1 MEFRA
6 HEYQKRAIRFVE
18 DNPYCCLF
26 LDMGLG
32 KTVSTLTAISRMI
45 DDCEVNKVLVVAP
58 KKVAESTWSQECQK
72 WNHLKYL
79 RVSVILGTAKQ
90 RIAAMA
96 KDADIY
102 VTGRDNFCWMVE
114 TLSNRWP
121 YDMVVLDELTSFK
134 TTKSQRFKAF
144 KAVRPKMVR
153 VVGLTGTPTPNGL
166 KDLWGQMYC
175 IDLGKRLGRT
185 KGGYLQMYFDTYTR
199 NNIMMKCDLKRG
211 AEEAIYGQI
220 RDIALTMT
228 AEDYLTLPP
237 LIETTRRVTLSD
249 KMRSMYD
256 DFERENIL
264 EFAERTEDQ
273 MNQAIIASSAAAL
286 MNKLMQFANGAIYA
300 DEERNVREIH
310 DEKMDALMEL
320 IEEAQAGG
328 ESVLVF
334 YQFQH
339 DYQRAM
345 QRKELKGLSVRKY
358 EGDQDLVDWNNRKI
372 DVLFT
377 HAASTAYGLNLQH
390 GGNVIVWYGT
400 GFNAELYLQG
410 NARLH
415 RQGQTSPTR
424 VYRLVVEGTVD
435 EDAALAVANKVEN
448 QKAMLDAL
456 KVRMEKYKNLMR

>member
-1 MEFRA
+1 
-6 HEYQKRAIRFVE
+6 
-18 DNPYCCLF
+18 
-26 LDMGLG
+26 MGLG

-45 DDCEVNKVLVVAP
+45 DYCEVSKVLVVAP

-72 WNHLKYL
+72 WNHLKHL

-90 RIAAMA
+90 RIAAMT

-102 VTGRDNFCWMVE
+102 VTGRDNFCWIVE

-144 KAVRPKMVR
+144 KAVRPKMER

-185 KGGYLQMYFDTYTR
+185 KGGYLQTYFDTYTR
-199 NNIMMKCDLKRG
+199 NNIMMKCDLKKG
-211 AEEAIYGQI
+211 AEEAIYGHI

-237 LIETTRRVTLSD
+237 LIETTRRVTLSN
-249 KMRSMYD
+249 KMRSLYEG
-256 DFERENIL
+256 FERENIL

-273 MNQAIIASSAAAL
+273 TNQAIIASSAAAL

-300 DEERNVREIH
+300 DEERNVKEIH
-310 DEKMDALMEL
+310 EEKMDALMEL

-345 QRKELKGLSVRKY
+345 QRQELKGLSVRKY
-358 EGDQDLVDWNNRKI
+358 EGDQDLVDWNNHKI

-456 KVRMEKYKNLMR
+456 KVRMEKYKKLIQ